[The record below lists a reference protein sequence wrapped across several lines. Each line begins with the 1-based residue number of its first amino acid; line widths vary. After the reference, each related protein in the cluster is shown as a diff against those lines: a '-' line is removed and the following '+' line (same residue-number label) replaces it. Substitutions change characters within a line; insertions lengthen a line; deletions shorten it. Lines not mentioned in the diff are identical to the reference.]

1 MKFNLFGDTDR
12 TKELL
17 LLLVVGG
24 LFALSTALSNTFVN
38 IYLWK
43 QSGELKDIAL
53 YNLSIVCIQP
63 VAFFIAGK
71 LTKKIDRV
79 IVLRIGVIILSL
91 FYLYVL
97 FLGKQASEYL
107 LILGGLLGAGL
118 GFYWLAFNVLTF
130 EVTEPDTRDN
140 FNGYLGVLT
149 SLSGM
154 VGPITSGFLIS
165 QLDKFTGYRI
175 IFSVSLVLFFSAV
188 IISFFLSR
196 QKAEGKFFFWQI
208 LKSRETNLNWGRIL
222 NAHFFQG
229 FREGTFI
236 FLIVIWVYIIS
247 DSEFALGTF
256 GLVQSAVS
264 FVGYFIVSRMMTR
277 DRRKKS
283 IFVGGLI
290 LFLSPF
296 LFLLQV
302 TFPLLLFYGVV
313 ISIAYPLLLVPYISL
328 TYDVIGRSDNAG
340 PMRVEYIVVRELYL
354 NAGRILSIV
363 ILLITITYFNGD
375 YSIPVLLPV
384 LGAGHF
390 IIYFCVRSIRFA
402 TLQKSEIMSNYSQNN
417 TDKEDGTRI

>member
-1 MKFNLFGDTDR
+1 MNFTLFGKTDR

-17 LLLVVGG
+17 LLLIVGG

-53 YNLSIVCIQP
+53 YNLAMVVAQP
-63 VAFFIAGK
+63 IAFFIAGK

-79 IVLRIGVIILSL
+79 IVLRIGVTILSL
-91 FYLYVL
+91 FYLVVL
-97 FLGKQASEYL
+97 FLGDQASSS
-107 LILGGLLGAGL
+107 LILLGGLLGTGL

-130 EVTEPDTRDN
+130 EVTEPDTRDS

-165 QLDKFTGYRI
+165 ELDKFTGYRI
-175 IFSVSLVLFFSAV
+175 IFSVSLVLFFAAV
-188 IISFFLSR
+188 IISFFQSR
-196 QKAEGKFFFWQI
+196 QKAEGRFHVWKI
-208 LKSRETNLNWGRIL
+208 LKARQRNQNWKRIL
-222 NAHFFQG
+222 QAHFFQG
-229 FREGTFI
+229 LREGTFI

-264 FVGYFIVSRMMTR
+264 FIGYVIVSRMMTVK
-277 DRRKKS
+277 RRKKS
-283 IFVGGLI
+283 IFIGGLI

-296 LFLLQV
+296 LFLLNV
-302 TFPLLLFYGVV
+302 TFPLLMFYGIV
-313 ISIAYPLLLVPYISL
+313 ISIAYPLLLVPYVSL
-328 TYDVIGRSDNAG
+328 TYDVIGRCEDAG
-340 PMRVEYIVVRELYL
+340 PMRVEYIVVREMYL
-354 NAGRILSIV
+354 NAGRIVSIV
-363 ILLITITYFNGD
+363 VLLVTLTFFDGD
-375 YSIPVLLPV
+375 YSIPALLPI

-390 IIYFCVRSIRFA
+390 IIYFCIKSIRFTTTPPSA
-402 TLQKSEIMSNYSQNN
+402 VVSNGTQNN
-417 TDKEDGTRI
+417 ADKDDGSKV

>member
-1 MKFNLFGDTDR
+1 MKFKLFGDTDR

-17 LLLVVGG
+17 LLLVIGG

-43 QSGELKDIAL
+43 QSGELRDIAL

-63 VAFFIAGK
+63 VAFFIAGR

-79 IVLRIGVIILSL
+79 IVLRIGVTILSL
-91 FYLYVL
+91 FYLFVL
-97 FLGKQASEYL
+97 FLGEQASERL
-107 LILGGLLGAGL
+107 LLLGGLLGAGS

-130 EVTEPDTRDN
+130 EVTEPDTRDS
-140 FNGYLGVLT
+140 FNGYLGVFN

-175 IFSVSLVLFFSAV
+175 IFTVSLFLFFTAV
-188 IISFFLSR
+188 VISFFLKR
-196 QKAEGKFFFWQI
+196 QKAEGKFHIWQI
-208 LKSRETNLNWGRIL
+208 LKSRAYNRNWARIL
-222 NAHFFQG
+222 YAHFFQG
-229 FREGTFI
+229 IREGTFI

-264 FVGYFIVSRMMTR
+264 FIGYFVVSRYMNKE
-277 DRRKKS
+277 RRKKS

-296 LFLLQV
+296 LFLMNV
-302 TFPLLLFYGVV
+302 TFPLLMFYGVV
-313 ISIAYPLLLVPYISL
+313 ISIAYPLLLVPYVSL
-328 TYDVIGRSDNAG
+328 TYDVIGRCDNAG
-340 PMRVEYIVVRELYL
+340 PMRVEYIVVRELFL

-363 ILLITITYFNGD
+363 ILLITIQFFNGD
-375 YSIPVLLPV
+375 YSIPLLLPI

-390 IIYFCVRSIRFA
+390 VIYFCVRSIRFS
-402 TLQKSEIMSNYSQNN
+402 TLPKSDIVSNYSQNN
-417 TDKEDGTRI
+417 TDREDGSRV